1 MHRFFTGSVFVWVC
15 FVFGFAWMFIDG
27 VWTSPYIC
35 IMYDATSF
43 LSGSSP
49 DDLHFL
55 SFRLIDSSV
64 SSQSVSQTRREFKM
78 GPRKSCNQSLP
89 FCSRPS
95 LSLTAVIPLSDL
107 LHGSTV
113 PAYVKHRLCSTSP
126 HRGSPRG
133 WILVAAPSA
142 RVGGPSKIEIDLLS
156 NWYSAS
162 LLHTLKL
169 RKAAL
174 HILKPYLL
182 NSIFILQPDHVGRA
196 VCISHCPS
204 PRHLRLGA

>member
-15 FVFGFAWMFIDG
+15 FVFGFAWMFIHG
-27 VWTSPYIC
+27 VWTSPCIC

-55 SFRLIDSSV
+55 SFRLIDLSV

-126 HRGSPRG
+126 HRYLMSVLGDGSSLP
-133 WILVAAPSA
+133 PSSSCWGTFKD
-142 RVGGPSKIEIDLLS
+142 RNRPPVQLS
-156 NWYSAS
+156 IQQACST
-162 LLHTLKL
+162 H
-169 RKAAL
+169 
-174 HILKPYLL
+174 
-182 NSIFILQPDHVGRA
+182 
-196 VCISHCPS
+196 
-204 PRHLRLGA
+204 